1 MTSEAV
7 FIQVGALAD
16 GFAPHGNLLATASL
30 PAGERFT
37 FYVAGSEPQQLIIE
51 DEQTLSW
58 NGKRAPWRA
67 TALRPDI
74 LFIDFLDPERDNAS
88 VSAVCNL
95 TQRNATLV
103 YGQLPDEAAA
113 RLDAF
118 SRVERGLP
126 LTAVEARFVFA
137 RRMRSR
143 GRCRALP
150 MRWSA
155 CAIST
160 PTARL
165 SAMST
170 SISTTIF
177 TPGSVWTAWKRGW
190 RMSTAATTCR
200 WRRISICSSGARKS
214 FPRWG

>member
-30 PAGERFT
+30 PAGENFT
-37 FYVAGSEPQQLIIE
+37 FYVAGSEPQQLVIE

-88 VSAVCNL
+88 ISAVCNL

-118 SRVERGLP
+118 SRVEQGLP

-137 RRMRSR
+137 RLDAQP
-143 GRCRALP
+143 GPLPGFTDAL
-150 MRWSA
+150 A

-160 PTARL
+160 PTARP

-190 RMSTAATTCR
+190 RMSIAAITCR
-200 WRRISICSSGARKS
+200 WLRISICSSGGRKS
-214 FPRWG
+214 SPRWG

>member
-30 PAGERFT
+30 PAGENFT
-37 FYVAGSEPQQLIIE
+37 FYVAGSEPQQLVIE

-126 LTAVEARFVFA
+126 LTAEVLQDATDRIMAALTTDLEGVRGERAPGIRFDPRAAGVTPIGRPRPLKEA
-137 RRMRSR
+137 S
-143 GRCRALP
+143 
-150 MRWSA
+150 
-155 CAIST
+155 
-160 PTARL
+160 
-165 SAMST
+165 
-170 SISTTIF
+170 
-177 TPGSVWTAWKRGW
+177 
-190 RMSTAATTCR
+190 
-200 WRRISICSSGARKS
+200 
-214 FPRWG
+214 

>member
-30 PAGERFT
+30 PAGENFT
-37 FYVAGSEPQQLIIE
+37 FYVAGSEPQQLVIE

-88 VSAVCNL
+88 ISAVCNL

-118 SRVERGLP
+118 SRVEQGLP
-126 LTAVEARFVFA
+126 LTAIEARFVFA
-137 RRMRSR
+137 RLDAQPGPLPGFTTALVGMRNQYTYKNTDKNR
-143 GRCRALP
+143 DE
-150 MRWSA
+150 
-155 CAIST
+155 T
-160 PTARL
+160 N
-165 SAMST
+165 
-170 SISTTIF
+170 
-177 TPGSVWTAWKRGW
+177 
-190 RMSTAATTCR
+190 
-200 WRRISICSSGARKS
+200 
-214 FPRWG
+214 

>member
-30 PAGERFT
+30 PAGENFT
-37 FYVAGSEPQQLIIE
+37 FYVAGSEPQQLVIE

-88 VSAVCNL
+88 ISAVCNL

-118 SRVERGLP
+118 SRVEQGLP
-126 LTAVEARFVFA
+126 LTAVETRFVFA
-137 RRMRSR
+137 RLDAQP
-143 GRCRALP
+143 GPLPGFTTALVGI
-150 MRWSA
+150 
-155 CAIST
+155 AIST
-160 PTARL
+160 PIARP

-190 RMSTAATTCR
+190 RMSIAATMCR
-200 WRRISICSSGARKS
+200 WLRISICSSGGRKS

>member
-30 PAGERFT
+30 PAGENFT
-37 FYVAGSEPQQLIIE
+37 FYVAGSEPQQLVIE

-88 VSAVCNL
+88 ISAVCNL

-118 SRVERGLP
+118 SRVEQGLP

-137 RRMRSR
+137 RLDAQPGPLPGFTDALIGMRNQYTYS
-143 GRCRALP
+143 
-150 MRWSA
+150 
-155 CAIST
+155 
-160 PTARL
+160 PTERYEHIYL
-165 SAMST
+165 NDN
-170 SISTTIF
+170 F
-177 TPGSVWTAWKRGW
+177 YAWQCLDGVEKGW
-190 RMSTAATTCR
+190 RMSIAATMCR
-200 WRRISICSSGARKS
+200 WLRISICSSGGRKS

>member
-30 PAGERFT
+30 PAGENFT
-37 FYVAGSEPQQLIIE
+37 FYVAGSEPQQLVIE

-88 VSAVCNL
+88 ISAVCNL

-118 SRVERGLP
+118 SRVEQGLP

-137 RRMRSR
+137 RLDAQPGPLPGFTDALIGMRNQY
-143 GRCRALP
+143 
-150 MRWSA
+150 
-155 CAIST
+155 T
-160 PTARL
+160 
-165 SAMST
+165 
-170 SISTTIF
+170 
-177 TPGSVWTAWKRGW
+177 
-190 RMSTAATTCR
+190 
-200 WRRISICSSGARKS
+200 
-214 FPRWG
+214 

>member
-30 PAGERFT
+30 PAGENFT
-37 FYVAGSEPQQLIIE
+37 FFVTGSEPQQLVIE

-88 VSAVCNL
+88 ISAVCNL

-118 SRVERGLP
+118 SRVEQGLP

-137 RRMRSR
+137 RLDAQP
-143 GRCRALP
+143 GPLP
-150 MRWSA
+150 GF
-155 CAIST
+155 T
-160 PTARL
+160 DARP

-190 RMSTAATTCR
+190 RMSIAAITCR
-200 WRRISICSSGARKS
+200 WLRISICSSGGRKS
-214 FPRWG
+214 SPRWG

>member
-30 PAGERFT
+30 PAGENFT
-37 FYVAGSEPQQLIIE
+37 FYVAGSEPQQLVIE

-88 VSAVCNL
+88 ISAVCNL

-103 YGQLPDEAAA
+103 YGQLPDEA
-113 RLDAF
+113 
-118 SRVERGLP
+118 
-126 LTAVEARFVFA
+126 LTAIRAHNAEMNGASGPASRFDYALRCGETVTGLISAAALMRPTGMEGMEVKSIKKKMKDKAFAASVCRDNIRQCAEAGLELDEFL
-137 RRMRSR
+137 
-143 GRCRALP
+143 ALSIEA
-150 MRWSA
+150 MHTHSA
-155 CAIST
+155 ELG
-160 PTARL
+160 L
-165 SAMST
+165 S
-170 SISTTIF
+170 
-177 TPGSVWTAWKRGW
+177 K
-190 RMSTAATTCR
+190 
-200 WRRISICSSGARKS
+200 
-214 FPRWG
+214 

>member
-30 PAGERFT
+30 PAGENFT
-37 FYVAGSEPQQLIIE
+37 FYVAGSEPQQLVIE

-88 VSAVCNL
+88 ISAVCNL

-118 SRVERGLP
+118 SRVEQGLP

-137 RRMRSR
+137 RRMPSR

-150 MRWSA
+150 MRSLA

-160 PTARL
+160 PTARP

-177 TPGSVWTAWKRGW
+177 TPGSVWTVWKRGW
-190 RMSTAATTCR
+190 RMSIAATTCR
-200 WRRISICSSGARKS
+200 WRRISICLSGARKS